1 MTHSSKGIVLSIE
14 NFGEADRYV
23 QFYTK
28 DWGMIS
34 VLAKSARKSKKR
46 YVGGLDLFCHNEIFL
61 RGDPKDRPYLN
72 ELSVLNSFPRLR
84 EDLDKVL
91 IAGKLAQWI
100 KKLADTPTPIPPIYS
115 LLGQSL
121 ALIEKE
127 TKPEKLELLNCIFKL
142 KLLSILGLKP
152 RVDACAKCESEDDI
166 EGIFDLNSGGIL
178 CRSCSP
184 KADFS
189 ESLVL
194 HPIQRNLLNVADQIK
209 LTQWDEISFSKDFV
223 PPISRLI
230 TQFASFHTQVR
241 LTT

>member
-1 MTHSSKGIVLSIE
+1 MTYSSKGIVLSIE

-34 VLAKSARKSKKR
+34 VLAKSARKSKRR

-72 ELSVLNSFPRLR
+72 ELSVLNSFPKLR

-91 IAGKLAQWI
+91 IAGKIVQWV
-100 KKLADTPTPIPPIYS
+100 KKLADTPTPMPNIYS

-127 TKPEKLELLNCIFKL
+127 IKPEKLDLLNCIFKL
-142 KLLSILGLKP
+142 KLLSLLGLKP
-152 RVDACAKCESEDDI
+152 RVDVCAKCESKDDS

-178 CRSCSP
+178 CRACSP

-189 ESLVL
+189 GSLIL
-194 HPIQRNLLNVADQIK
+194 HPIQRNLLNVADKIK
-209 LTQWDEISFSKDFV
+209 LTHWDEINFSKELLN
-223 PPISRLI
+223 PISHLT
-230 TQFASFHTQVR
+230 TQFASFHTQVK
-241 LTT
+241 LPI

>member
-1 MTHSSKGIVLSIE
+1 MNYSSKGIVLSLE

-34 VLAKSARKSKKR
+34 VLAKSARKSKRR
-46 YVGGLDLFCHNEIFL
+46 YVGGLDLFCHNEISL

-72 ELSVLNSFPRLR
+72 EISVLNSFPRLR

-91 IAGKLAQWI
+91 VAGKLAQWI
-100 KKLADTPTPIPPIYS
+100 KRLADTSTPMPSIYS

-127 TKPEKLELLNCIFKL
+127 SKPEKLELLNCIFKL

-152 RVDACAKCESEDDI
+152 RVDVCTKCENEDDI

-178 CRSCSP
+178 CRACSP

-189 ESLVL
+189 DSLAL
-194 HPIQRNLLNVADQIK
+194 HPIQRNLLNIGDQIK
-209 LTQWDEISFSKDFV
+209 FTQWEEISFTPDLL
-223 PPISRLI
+223 PPLARLM

-241 LTT
+241 LPV

>member
-1 MTHSSKGIVLSIE
+1 MTYSSKGIVLSIE

-23 QFYTK
+23 QFFTK

-34 VLAKSARKSKKR
+34 VLAKSARKSKRR

-72 ELSVLNSFPRLR
+72 ELSVLNSFPKLR
-84 EDLDKVL
+84 EELDKVL
-91 IAGKLAQWI
+91 LAGKVAQWI
-100 KKLADTPTPIPPIYS
+100 KKLANTPTPMPGVYS
-115 LLGQSL
+115 LLGQTL

-127 TKPEKLELLNCIFKL
+127 TKPEKLELLNCVFKL

-152 RVDACAKCESEDDI
+152 RVDACAKCESEEDI

-178 CRSCSP
+178 CRPCAP

-189 ESLVL
+189 DSLVL
-194 HPIQRNLLNVADQIK
+194 HPMQRNLMNVADQIK
-209 LTQWDEISFSKDFV
+209 LTHWEEIEFSENFLV
-223 PPISRLI
+223 PISRLV
-230 TQFASFHTQVR
+230 TQFASFHNQVK
-241 LTT
+241 LPL

>member
-1 MTHSSKGIVLSIE
+1 MNHCSKGIVLSIE

-34 VLAKSARKSKKR
+34 VLAKSARKSKRR
-46 YVGGLDLFCHNEIFL
+46 YVGGLDLFCHNEISL

-72 ELSVLNSFPRLR
+72 ELSVLNSFPKLR

-91 IAGKLAQWI
+91 VAGKLAQWI
-100 KKLADTPTPIPPIYS
+100 KKLADTPTPMPHIYS

-127 TKPEKLELLNCIFKL
+127 TQSEKLELLNCIFKL
-142 KLLSILGLKP
+142 KLLSLLGLKP
-152 RVDACAKCESEDDI
+152 RVDVCAKCESEEDI
-166 EGIFDLNSGGIL
+166 EGIFDLNSGGLL
-178 CRSCSP
+178 CRGCSP

-189 ESLVL
+189 GSLVL

-209 LTQWDEISFSKDFV
+209 LTHWDDINFSTELLL
-223 PPISRLI
+223 PISRLM

-241 LTT
+241 LPV